1 MKRRVAGP
9 LAYLRGTGIAIV
21 ALVVRLALNP
31 ILGIK
36 FPFIVSYP
44 AVLVSAWLGGPIS
57 AVVTTFLL
65 MVATAYLWLP
75 PLYSFAI
82 DEQADAI
89 ALFAFLGVGALVS
102 GAAIVARRAPED
114 PATQPSGEAENGRK
128 ARDTD
133 LHVVAEALRTS
144 EVLIF
149 VHKRTASIEQEAI
162 SPRVPLDVRA
172 QSSIWIAPSEGTV
185 CGACGQPIQAR
196 EIAYE
201 IVAAGQDLC
210 IDRACYQR
218 LIAAVEHGSLRLA

>member
-1 MKRRVAGP
+1 M
-9 LAYLRGTGIAIV
+9 
-21 ALVVRLALNP
+21 RLALNP

-65 MVATAYLWLP
+65 MVATAYRWLP

-162 SPRVPLDVRA
+162 NQPACPSRRTSAVVYLDSP
-172 QSSIWIAPSEGTV
+172 
-185 CGACGQPIQAR
+185 
-196 EIAYE
+196 
-201 IVAAGQDLC
+201 
-210 IDRACYQR
+210 
-218 LIAAVEHGSLRLA
+218 